1 MFIGHFALGFAAKRL
16 APRVPLGTALLAA
29 QLPDVIWPPLVLLGA
44 ERVAI
49 APGDTV
55 VTPLRFESYPISHSL
70 ALGAIWAGL
79 LGLLWLWR
87 RRDGRGAV
95 VLAVLGISHWLLDVA
110 SHRPDMP
117 LLPSGGPLLGLG
129 LWNSLTATVLVESLL
144 FALGV
149 GVYTAAT
156 GGRRAPGA
164 TALAVLVLAL
174 AALYAANLVS
184 PPPPSA
190 TAVAVAGLALTPV
203 FWVWGNWVDRRR
215 GAPPA

>member
-16 APRVPLGTALLAA
+16 APRVPLGMALLAA

-49 APGDTV
+49 APGDTA
-55 VTPLRFESYPISHSL
+55 VTPLRFESYPFSHSL
-70 ALGAIWAGL
+70 VLGAVWAAL
-79 LGLLWLWR
+79 LGLFWLWR
-87 RRDGRGAV
+87 RRDPRGAA
-95 VLAVLGISHWLLDVA
+95 VLAALAVSHWLLDVA

-129 LWNSLTATVLVESLL
+129 LWNSVAGTVLVESAL

-149 GVYTAAT
+149 GVYAAAT
-156 GGRRAPGA
+156 GGWRAPGA
-164 TALAVLVLAL
+164 VALAVLVLAL
-174 AALYAANLVS
+174 AALYVANLVS

-190 TAVAVAGLALTPV
+190 TAVAVAGLALLPV

-215 GAPPA
+215 GAPAA